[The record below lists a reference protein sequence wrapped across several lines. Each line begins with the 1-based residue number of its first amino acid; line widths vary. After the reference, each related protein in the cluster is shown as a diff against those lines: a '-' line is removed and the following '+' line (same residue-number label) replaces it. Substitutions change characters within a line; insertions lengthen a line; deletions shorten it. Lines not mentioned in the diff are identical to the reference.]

1 MSSAMFRNGRQHWRQ
16 IAKLAA
22 VAGPAGAPGTLA
34 VRQFASE
41 AGASKGGGAAVSLL
55 AL

>member
-22 VAGPAGAPGTLA
+22 VTGAGSSGASANFA

-41 AGASKGGGAAVSLL
+41 AGGAKGGRGLVSS
-55 AL
+55 